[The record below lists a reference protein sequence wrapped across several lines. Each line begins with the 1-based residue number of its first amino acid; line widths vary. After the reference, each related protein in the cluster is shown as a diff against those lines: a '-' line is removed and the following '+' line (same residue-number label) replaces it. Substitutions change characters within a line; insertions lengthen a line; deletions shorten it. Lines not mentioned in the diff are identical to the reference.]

1 MGLVYVLPFVYIG
14 VMACG
19 VLVMIGR
26 LYKI

>member
-14 VMACG
+14 VMVCG